1 MYSDSIFIL
10 LILGGA
16 ALLILLI
23 GLVLSILVFRT
34 KSRAMEIIAWVCG
47 GCWLVLDQLI
57 IYSGDLGINGTSNYF
72 IYPVFLI
79 FFLLLQYRSNTAEGN
94 NLKTLYI
101 AKSVMILLVLSTLHS
116 QVINMFLERRYIDYA
131 DSRFTRIIPI
141 AGSIVSIAVITFVTF
156 RYLVR
161 THASVQKNE
170 VFKNAIVFTGITYL
184 IADVISH
191 LLFLLQ
197 YARHVPVGSFFNV
210 TMLSMQLIYFLVESL
225 LAAGIAALIYKSK
238 QEAGPAQ
245 IKD

>member
-1 MYSDSIFIL
+1 MYSESVFFL

-23 GLVLSILVFRT
+23 GLILSILVFRT
-34 KSRAMEIIAWVCG
+34 KSRAMEIIAWACG
-47 GCWLVLDQLI
+47 GFWLVLDQLI
-57 IYSGDLGINGTSNYF
+57 VYSDSLGINRTSNYF
-72 IYPVFLI
+72 IYPVLLI

-94 NLKTLYI
+94 KLKTLYV
-101 AKSVMILLVLSTLHS
+101 AKSVMIVLMLATLHS
-116 QVINMFLERRYIDYA
+116 QVVNMLFERRYIDYA
-131 DSRFTRIIPI
+131 DSSFTRIIPI
-141 AGSIVSIAVITFVTF
+141 AGSIVSVAVITFVTF

-170 VFKNAIVFTGITYL
+170 VFKNAIVFTGVTYL

-197 YARHVPVGSFFNV
+197 YARHIPVGSYFNV
-210 TMLSMQLIYFLVESL
+210 TMLSMQLMYFLVESL
-225 LAAGIAALIYKSK
+225 LAAGIAASVYKSK

-245 IKD
+245 IKE